1 MLHGYLA
8 RSRNEVSRLGT
19 LLDPLADKL
28 MMAAAFIALTIAGK
42 VPLWLPIVLI
52 GKEVALIIGAAFFYV
67 SRAEVVSASV
77 FGKSATVILYIGVTM
92 ALLDLPGSDWLINL
106 GVAVSLVAGL
116 DYARRALLR
125 RNP

>member
-1 MLHGYLA
+1 MLLDGYLA

-52 GKEVALIIGAAFFYV
+52 GKEVAPDYR
-67 SRAEVVSASV
+67 SCV
-77 FGKSATVILYIGVTM
+77 FLCIEGRG
-92 ALLDLPGSDWLINL
+92 GQCQCFW
-106 GVAVSLVAGL
+106 
-116 DYARRALLR
+116 
-125 RNP
+125 